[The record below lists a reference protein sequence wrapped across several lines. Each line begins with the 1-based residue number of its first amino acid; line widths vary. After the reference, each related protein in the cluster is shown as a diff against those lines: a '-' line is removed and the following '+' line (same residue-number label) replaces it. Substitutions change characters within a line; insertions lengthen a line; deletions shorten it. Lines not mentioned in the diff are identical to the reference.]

1 MKKNKYIVFASI
13 GFELIGL
20 LIFAI
25 WLGNYL
31 VEKGYGTAAQAF
43 CVLGAF
49 FIWFISLIMKLKSLK
64 TPESTQ
70 DTQKYD

>member
-20 LIFAI
+20 LIVALWF
-25 WLGNYL
+25 GKYL
-31 VEKGYGTAAQAF
+31 SDKGYGSAAQAF

-49 FIWFISLIMKLKSLK
+49 LIWFISLMMKLKNLK
-64 TPESTQ
+64 KSESTEH
-70 DTQKYD
+70 D

>member
-20 LIFAI
+20 LVVAI
-25 WLGNYL
+25 WLGKYL
-31 VEKGYGTAAQAF
+31 MENGYGSAAQAI

-49 FIWFISLIMKLKSLK
+49 LVWFISLMVKLRNL
-64 TPESTQ
+64 
-70 DTQKYD
+70 QKND